1 VRGAEYVAHIGLKR
15 HGYRVLRI
23 VTLLGNP
30 RRTCEDIIKI
40 NLKQNGILGF
50 TWLGRGTGSGQL

>member
-1 VRGAEYVAHIGLKR
+1 VKR

-30 RRTCEDIIKI
+30 RRTWEDIIKM
-40 NLKQNGILGF
+40 NLKHNGILGF
-50 TWLGRGTGSGQL
+50 TWLRRGTGGGQL

>member
-1 VRGAEYVAHIGLKR
+1 M
-15 HGYRVLRI
+15 LRI

-30 RRTCEDIIKI
+30 RRTWEDIINI

-50 TWLGRGTGSGQL
+50 TWLRRGRLYKLCEEPSGYIV